1 VRTAGLHALNEVDQN
16 QDEQNRGQQDPQGV
30 QGAYWSRLPW
40 HVSLMPPEACWYAGA
55 NWAVNGSLAPVARV
69 YPSPTTCLRAAAL
82 SPARQQQWLG
92 GDSVLV
98 GGILPLSC
106 ALSYPGSLSSVPLPY
121 RLGDVHERQPG
132 TSAPTP
138 GGYQIRQAS
147 KRQRLPSSH

>member
-1 VRTAGLHALNEVDQN
+1 VHTAGLHALNEVEHD

-30 QGAYWSRLPW
+30 QGAYWSRLLW
-40 HVSLMPPEACWYAGA
+40 HVVLMPREACWREPRLD
-55 NWAVNGSLAPVARV
+55 SLAPVARV
-69 YPSPTTCLRAAAL
+69 YPSPTTCLLGCPCRRHGSNSGWVATASWSAEYCCSRAPCPNLARF
-82 SPARQQQWLG
+82 PASR
-92 GDSVLV
+92 S
-98 GGILPLSC
+98 
-106 ALSYPGSLSSVPLPY
+106 PY